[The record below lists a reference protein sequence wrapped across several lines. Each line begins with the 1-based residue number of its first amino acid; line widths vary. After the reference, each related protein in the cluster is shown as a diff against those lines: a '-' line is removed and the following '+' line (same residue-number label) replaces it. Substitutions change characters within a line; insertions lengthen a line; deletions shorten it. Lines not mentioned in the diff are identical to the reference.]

1 MFAIIPTPHELTQR
15 GNNKLKKLQQEYIHE
30 KAYSWVQ
37 FMKENKRKNSWHGF
51 FWWISLKSDLD
62 AISELCDPAHAKVL
76 LHFDGLSALVNHL
89 VHIKWGPSCTDST
102 CTG

>member
-1 MFAIIPTPHELTQR
+1 
-15 GNNKLKKLQQEYIHE
+15 
-30 KAYSWVQ
+30 
-37 FMKENKRKNSWHGF
+37 MKENKRKNSWHGF

-89 VHIKWGPSCTDST
+89 VHIKWRPSCTDST
-102 CTG
+102 CTGSRVGHRVLFRSERIVLLQSFKERNVLLRIVGHR